1 MIKIFRK
8 INEAVDSARY
18 HSRRRRH
25 RDRVLHEKKGKYTQ
39 QTMFLDTPKLGPV
52 LRSPNSETMDV
63 LEYSLGGFGG
73 SPQKNC

>member
-1 MIKIFRK
+1 MKRWILLAIIVAVVAIAIAFFTRK
-8 INEAVDSARY
+8 KE
-18 HSRRRRH
+18 
-25 RDRVLHEKKGKYTQ
+25 KYTQ